1 MFGCDDDEEEEDFL
15 KNFAIPLEW
24 EFFNEPGVP
33 GVTDPSGVF
42 CLIWLVKLE
51 FEFEFLFDME
61 LVLMCKE
68 LTGVL
73 EAL

>member
-1 MFGCDDDEEEEDFL
+1 M
-15 KNFAIPLEW
+15 
-24 EFFNEPGVP
+24 
-33 GVTDPSGVF
+33 TDPSGVF

>member
-1 MFGCDDDEEEEDFL
+1 M
-15 KNFAIPLEW
+15 
-24 EFFNEPGVP
+24 
-33 GVTDPSGVF
+33 TDPSGVL